1 MYVVVE
7 IQQLVNEII
16 CFSEVLYKKGD
27 LKNFSK
33 FTDKEQ
39 SSQGV
44 LSKDVIKIFAKVT
57 DKHFCR

>member
-16 CFSEVLYKKGD
+16 YFSEVLYKKGD

-44 LSKDVIKIFAKVT
+44 LSKDVIKKFAKVT

>member
-7 IQQLVNEII
+7 TQQLVNEII

-44 LSKDVIKIFAKVT
+44 LSKDVIKKSAKVT

>member
-7 IQQLVNEII
+7 TQQLVNEII

-44 LSKDVIKIFAKVT
+44 LSKDVIKKSAKVT
-57 DKHFCR
+57 DKNFCR

>member
-16 CFSEVLYKKGD
+16 CFSEVLYKKGH

-44 LSKDVIKIFAKVT
+44 LSKDVIKKFAKVT

>member
-1 MYVVVE
+1 MHVVVE
-7 IQQLVNEII
+7 TQQLVNEII
-16 CFSEVLYKKGD
+16 YFSEVLYKKGD